1 MFAHKRSIHL
11 FSHVNT
17 VYLAVNLRRCNLI
30 SYLLCLFLVRFSFTT
45 HSKLFL
51 YCIIKPL
58 CCAIFCF
65 YITKV
70 NYRLIFYLNFTFH
83 CVLFKF

>member
-1 MFAHKRSIHL
+1 MFAYKRSIHL

-17 VYLAVNLRRCNLI
+17 VYFTVNLRRCNLI
-30 SYLLCLFLVRFSFTT
+30 SAVLVFGSFFLLLPTVS
-45 HSKLFL
+45 FL

-70 NYRLIFYLNFTFH
+70 NHRLIFCLNFTFH

>member
-17 VYLAVNLRRCNLI
+17 VYFTVNLRRCNLI

-45 HSKLFL
+45 HIKLFILHYKATLLCYILLL
-51 YCIIKPL
+51 Y
-58 CCAIFCF
+58 
-65 YITKV
+65 
-70 NYRLIFYLNFTFH
+70 N
-83 CVLFKF
+83 